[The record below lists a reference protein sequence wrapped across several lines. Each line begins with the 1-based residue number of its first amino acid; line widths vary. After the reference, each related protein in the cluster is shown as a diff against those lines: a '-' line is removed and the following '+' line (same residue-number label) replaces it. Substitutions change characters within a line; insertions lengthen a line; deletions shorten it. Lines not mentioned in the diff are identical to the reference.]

1 MAITRINREDA
12 VLVLVDFQERLMP
25 AMGNQEKVLAQA
37 AMLTTGCKEFDIPV
51 LVTQQYTKGMGETVD
66 PVKTALGEFSYIEK
80 KEFSCWQNPD
90 FKKALEET
98 GRKTVIVCGC
108 ETHVCVQQTVLDLLE
123 AGYNVYVAGDCVSS
137 RKKYTRDTAIARM
150 AGAGAVVTCAETAL
164 FELLGSASDP
174 HFKTISK
181 LVK

>member
-1 MAITRINREDA
+1 MAITRIKREDA

-25 AMGNQEKVLAQA
+25 AMRNSEKVLAQTV
-37 AMLTTGCKEFDIPV
+37 MLTTGCKEFDIPV

-66 PVKTALGEFSYIEK
+66 PVKTALGEFAYIEK
-80 KEFSCWQNPD
+80 KEFSCWLNPD
-90 FKKALEET
+90 FKKALEDT

-164 FELLGSASDP
+164 FELLGSADDP